1 MKHNGHEYINLG
13 LSVMWAA
20 CDIGSDSPVKHGFY
34 YSFGAINKGNKYY
47 KRNSNLPLHRDIARL
62 EWGGLWRLPTEG
74 EMKELIDSCKYYCC
88 YNTGEFFKDKVKLL
102 MPSDGFYYMNGNN
115 NDCFYWSSTHSET
128 PLLAKAL
135 NVNKYKG
142 GSIVELRKNGKCM
155 VRPVFKPEEFKP
167 EVLNI
172 KRQKKIKN
180 NDTLSY
186 VYAIQLINHFKEKNE
201 ISSKEYGKLEE
212 IIDFIDKNILA
223 NFVMA
228 INYDKVKHDKCGV
241 SFFCYKNGTIGEI
254 TIKSDDT
261 FEWYFMC
268 GDKIIEEH
276 KGEYL
281 LDKVLKSFY
290 ILNSLIDKFY
300 LPENSDELIDRNN
313 ALLNYFTL

>member
-1 MKHNGHEYINLG
+1 M
-13 LSVMWAA
+13 
-20 CDIGSDSPVKHGFY
+20 
-34 YSFGAINKGNKYY
+34 
-47 KRNSNLPLHRDIARL
+47 
-62 EWGGLWRLPTEG
+62 
-74 EMKELIDSCKYYCC
+74 
-88 YNTGEFFKDKVKLL
+88 
-102 MPSDGFYYMNGNN
+102 
-115 NDCFYWSSTHSET
+115 
-128 PLLAKAL
+128 
-135 NVNKYKG
+135 
-142 GSIVELRKNGKCM
+142 
-155 VRPVFKPEEFKP
+155 
-167 EVLNI
+167 
-172 KRQKKIKN
+172 
-180 NDTLSY
+180 
-186 VYAIQLINHFKEKNE
+186 
-201 ISSKEYGKLEE
+201 EE